1 MFEKGMM
8 EKLQAM
14 QGQMEVIKARLETLT
29 VTGEAENGKIVVH
42 INGNRKITDIQIEPA
57 LLNSDVEELQE
68 LLILAT
74 NRAIEQADNLNASE
88 MQGAAMGMMPNT

>member
-29 VTGEAENGKIVVH
+29 VTGEAENGKIMVH
-42 INGNRKITDIQIEPA
+42 INGNRKITDIQIDPA

-68 LLILAT
+68 LLI
-74 NRAIEQADNLNASE
+74 
-88 MQGAAMGMMPNT
+88 